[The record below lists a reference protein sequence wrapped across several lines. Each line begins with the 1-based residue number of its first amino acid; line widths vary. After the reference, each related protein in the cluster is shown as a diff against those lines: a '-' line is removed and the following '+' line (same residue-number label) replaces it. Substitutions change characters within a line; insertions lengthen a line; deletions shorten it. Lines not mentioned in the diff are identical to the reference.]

1 MRETLRVLVIDDS
14 PDDTLLLERELRK
27 GEWEIAL
34 ERVDNRTKMLKRME
48 EESYG
53 LIISDYIIPGFGGME
68 ALELFKSY
76 NLDIP
81 FIMISGKI
89 TEEMAIEA
97 LQNGAQDFIS
107 KQNYSR
113 MLPAIRRGIE
123 RMRIIK
129 ERKAANEALIES
141 EMKFRLLA
149 EYAVDCIFWRAEDG
163 SYRYISPACE
173 SFTGYSPEE
182 FLADANLMMQIV
194 HPDDLENYLYHLHY
208 EEMEEKTEF
217 EYRIFHRDGSI
228 HWISHNCKAIY
239 DDEGNYLGRRGANRD
254 ITVKKE
260 AEFDLIESEN
270 KLNKITESVQ
280 DAIILINND
289 GNIIFW
295 NSAAVTIFGY
305 TVQEVMYQNLH
316 RLLAPERFLADHQK
330 GFALFQHTGKGPDI
344 GKNIELIAIRKG
356 GDEFPIELSLS
367 ALELHGQW
375 CAVGVVRDITER
387 KESEGEL
394 KLFRSLLDHATDA
407 IEVIDP
413 ESLRFLDVNTTGCK
427 TLGYTREEFLT
438 KSITDIDP
446 AFTPEIAKEGRE
458 QLLQSGKFVFEG
470 VHRRKDGST
479 FPVEVSTTLVTLDKA
494 YILTMAR
501 DISDRRKAEEML
513 HRSLIGTVRAVSDI
527 IEMRDPYTAGH
538 QKRVAS
544 LACAIAR
551 ELGMSEDKV
560 EGLELAAQIHDV
572 GKIQIPAEILS
583 KPSQIT
589 AIEYL
594 MIKTHPESGYQILK
608 DIDFPW
614 PIAEMVRQHH
624 EKLDGSGYPHGL
636 KGDDILMEA
645 RILTVA
651 DIVEAMASHR
661 PYRAALGIEAALEY
675 IFHQRGDKLDAEV
688 VDVCVKLFREKRFNF

>member
-208 EEMEEKTEF
+208 EEIEEKTEF

-260 AEFDLIESEN
+260 AEFDLIESKN

-470 VHRRKDGST
+470 AHRRKDGST

-501 DISDRRKAEEML
+501 DISDRKKAEEML

-661 PYRAALGIEAALEY
+661 PYRAALGINAALDE
-675 IFHQRGDKLDAEV
+675 IMSKRGKQLDIAV
-688 VDVCVKLFREKRFNF
+688 VDACVELFRENRFHF